1 MNAVPVWI
9 ALIDAGICE
18 KTVWGRIHV
27 RRWQHAHVKL
37 KKVKSRQS
45 REMFVEQFGSD
56 NLLHWFG
63 NQKADSHATER
74 AAAFAHRA
82 NPQHVYMD

>member
-1 MNAVPVWI
+1 MNAMQGWI

-27 RRWQHAHVKL
+27 RRLQHAHVKL
-37 KKVKSRQS
+37 KKVKSRLS

-56 NLLHWFG
+56 SLLH
-63 NQKADSHATER
+63 
-74 AAAFAHRA
+74 
-82 NPQHVYMD
+82 